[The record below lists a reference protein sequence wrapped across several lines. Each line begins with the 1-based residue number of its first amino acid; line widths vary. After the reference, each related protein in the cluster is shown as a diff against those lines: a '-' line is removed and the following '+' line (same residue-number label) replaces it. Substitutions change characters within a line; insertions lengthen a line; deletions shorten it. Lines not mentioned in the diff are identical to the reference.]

1 LRSGSAASFPRVDL
15 PSTNSLLLERQIT
28 FICARVCGMYMQMG
42 WRAPPAASMQGLVL
56 RERASVH
63 ECRVGMWWVCRLTC
77 EGAGTGVGAHGGGR
91 ANGDDMSAARRTEVA
106 AVSSSSGETRV
117 MALRTSETTS

>member
-1 LRSGSAASFPRVDL
+1 
-15 PSTNSLLLERQIT
+15 
-28 FICARVCGMYMQMG
+28 MHMQMG
-42 WRAPPAASMQGLVL
+42 WRAAPAASMQGLVL

-63 ECRVGMWWVCRLTC
+63 ECGVGMWWVCRLTC
-77 EGAGTGVGAHGGGR
+77 EGAGTGVGTHGGGR